1 MFQGG
6 FLKGEMYP
14 QTDPGVEVWDC
25 LVYGTVCKDAKVFR
39 YKTKKAKNSMK
50 VDVLM
55 MYDDSKG
62 GYVSVWAFKDT
73 YISRSLSLLKKNDK
87 AVIFGKLIRK
97 TRYVEGE
104 ELPIVHAYIDP
115 AFVIPHKLI
124 ETIDVLVASK
134 KFQNMIAEEFES
146 GDEFWDERKQEQEE
160 RKAEYERWKAE
171 QAKLKRNEDDESGFG
186 FA

>member
-6 FLKGEMYP
+6 FLKGELYP
-14 QTDPGVEVWDC
+14 QKDPGVEVWDC
-25 LVYGTVCKDAKVFR
+25 LVYGTVCKDAKTFR

-50 VDVLM
+50 VDVLIK
-55 MYDDSKG
+55 YDDGEG
-62 GYVSVWAFKDT
+62 GYVSIWAFKDT

-124 ETIDVLVASK
+124 ETIDILVASK
-134 KFQNMIAEEFES
+134 KFQSMIAEEFES
-146 GDEFWDERKQEQEE
+146 GEDFWDEREKEQEE

-171 QAKLKRNEDDESGFG
+171 QAKKRSNEDEDGFDG